1 VTSTYVW
8 EMDPGPHMICIRF
21 CPPPRTGCDIQPPSG
36 SPFHGCR
43 HVHGLL
49 MLAVVLLVLLRC
61 WKLAAAEI
69 LSLSNDSCNGLV
81 PHNGNIH
88 GLLLALVLPNCFG
101 WLLGQ
106 EGKVPG
112 CSVAGTDF
120 LPIGFSGGTVA
131 AAEGTTSDT
140 TAGDGTD
147 ADAGNL
153 EGDLA

>member
-1 VTSTYVW
+1 
-8 EMDPGPHMICIRF
+8 
-21 CPPPRTGCDIQPPSG
+21 
-36 SPFHGCR
+36 
-43 HVHGLL
+43 

-120 LPIGFSGGTVA
+120 LPIGWSSGIA
-131 AAEGTTSDT
+131 AASGTATGAD
-140 TAGDGTD
+140 AD
-147 ADAGNL
+147 ADAGDL
-153 EGDLA
+153 EGEIA